1 MVGIITTHNMG
12 KFSNF
17 DFICNIHIYDVYN
30 NNFRQKKKVNKEK
43 IMERLI
49 KCDSEELENLY
60 KSFKSEELDQS
71 PNNTTQHLIMEEC
84 DVIPP
89 ELLDELLK

>member
-1 MVGIITTHNMG
+1 
-12 KFSNF
+12 
-17 DFICNIHIYDVYN
+17 
-30 NNFRQKKKVNKEK
+30 
-43 IMERLI
+43 MERLI
-49 KCDSEELENLY
+49 KCDSGELEDLY

-71 PNNTTQHLIMEEC
+71 PNNITQHLIMEEC